1 MSNEGVHGDG
11 SFGRYGS
18 FAKTKILE
26 GVVLESIS
34 MKNPTTNRTANCVS
48 ARYDLGGGHLKD
60 VTLHIRSVEVVSE
73 GVRANPSPAAV
84 LLHLPSPVTAPAM
97 DPALSPPT
105 EVGTAT
111 LPPDLQRPLL
121 LHHRPMSLLSP
132 LTTHRVDWFI
142 DDEEVLEQMEKPA
155 I

>member
-1 MSNEGVHGDG
+1 MSSEGVNGDG
-11 SFGRYGS
+11 SFDRYGS

-26 GVVLESIS
+26 GAVLESIS

-73 GVRANPSPAAV
+73 GVRSNPSPAAV

-97 DPALSPPT
+97 DPALFPPT

-111 LPPDLQRPLL
+111 LPPTPA
-121 LHHRPMSLLSP
+121 PAVAPAVAPSP
-132 LTTHRVDWFI
+132 AVPVVTTHMVDWFI
-142 DDEEVLEQMEKPA
+142 DDEAVLEQMEKPA

>member
-34 MKNPTTNRTANCVS
+34 MKNPTTNRTENCVS
-48 ARYDLGGGHLKD
+48 ERYDLGGGHLKD

-111 LPPDLQRPLL
+111 LPPTPE
-121 LHHRPMSLLSP
+121 PAEAPAVAPSP
-132 LTTHRVDWFI
+132 AVPVVTTHHSQGGLVH
-142 DDEEVLEQMEKPA
+142 
-155 I
+155 